1 MNWNQLQYVVTTAE
15 EKNITRAAQRLFIS
29 QPSLSISIKQLEAE
43 LGAELFTRESGKME
57 LTYAGQM
64 FYDWAKMVSLSQK
77 RMEDRFAE
85 LRGEQREKICIG
97 ISPHRSTVVSPRL
110 MKLIHDKYP
119 ACEVVLVEKPTNELE
134 VLLDTDQLDMI
145 IDVPGSNSMV
155 YHYEEITD
163 EGMCLAVPESFTM
176 KFPFNKTDVRDGVID
191 LKDLSEYDF
200 IMLPEKSY
208 FGQVSRKSLEIAG
221 VVPKVICECTLSE
234 TIRNLVE
241 EQIGIALLADSFL
254 TAALISPHI
263 RYYRV
268 KDDKFKRKIGIVYKN
283 ERYHSKLFMELVD
296 IIKDT
301 FIEIYGD
308 NNPAD

>member
-77 RMEDRFAE
+77 RMEDHFAE

-110 MKLIHDKYP
+110 MKLIHDKYQ

-163 EGMCLAVPESFTM
+163 EGMCLAVPESFTT
-176 KFPFNKTDVRDGVID
+176 KFPFDKTDARDGVID

>member
-1 MNWNQLQYVVTTAE
+1 MNWNQLQYVITTAE

-97 ISPHRSTVVSPRL
+97 ISPHRSTVVTPRL
-110 MKLIHDKYP
+110 MKRIHDMYP

-163 EGMCLAVPESFTM
+163 EGMCLAVPQSFTVRH
-176 KFPFNKTDVRDGVID
+176 PFDMTDVIGGQID

-200 IMLPEKSY
+200 IMLPERSY

-221 VVPKVICECTLSE
+221 IVPKIICECTLSE
-234 TIRNLVE
+234 TVRNLVD
-241 EQIGIALLADSFL
+241 EQIGIALLPDSFL
-254 TAALISPHI
+254 SAALISPHI

-301 FIEIYGD
+301 FIEIYG
-308 NNPAD
+308 NSNPAD